1 VSHERSTGAVQVD
14 LNVQIATGTRPTTGD
29 AEMRASMPPARRCGA
44 VRCDRRRQRRHGNR
58 AVEPALTTAVAKA
71 LKADLI
77 LSVAGVDP
85 SLGGLSLRQRSAAKP
100 ESRARGTGPSPR
112 QPWSAGANRQGL
124 SHCQALTNHCDQPR
138 NPKRA
143 PEKCGLERYRAQ
155 RHLGALRETERWK
168 GRPRAQAEATA
179 IGWSPGSPHREALRY

>member
-1 VSHERSTGAVQVD
+1 MVSANAGVAPPGEDTVSQERSAGAVQVD

-44 VRCDRRRQRRHGNR
+44 GRCYRRRHRRHGNR
-58 AVEPALTTAVAKA
+58 AVEPAPTTAVAKA
-71 LKADLI
+71 LKADRI
-77 LSVAGVDP
+77 ISVAGVDT

-100 ESRARGTGPSPR
+100 DSRARGTGPCPR
-112 QPWSAGANRQGL
+112 QLWSAGANRQGL

-155 RHLGALRETERWK
+155 RRLGSVARN
-168 GRPRAQAEATA
+168 
-179 IGWSPGSPHREALRY
+179 